1 MSTLPIDLPSLHST
15 LLSMFPG
22 CSVVLHFSQAFPS
35 IGSAGIEVA
44 IHPNTKDGQD
54 VVRDWFQDRTAPLS
68 DVYGDGPRNQRHWE
82 FNENGVR
89 FIGFWKERLV
99 VALSA

>member
-44 IHPNTKDGQD
+44 IHPNTKEGQD
-54 VVRDWFQDRTAPLS
+54 VVRDWFQERTAPLS
-68 DVYGDGPRNQRHWE
+68 DVYGEVRTQRHWE
-82 FNENGVR
+82 FTDDSGTR
-89 FIGFWKERLV
+89 FIGFWKESLT
-99 VALSA
+99 AAA